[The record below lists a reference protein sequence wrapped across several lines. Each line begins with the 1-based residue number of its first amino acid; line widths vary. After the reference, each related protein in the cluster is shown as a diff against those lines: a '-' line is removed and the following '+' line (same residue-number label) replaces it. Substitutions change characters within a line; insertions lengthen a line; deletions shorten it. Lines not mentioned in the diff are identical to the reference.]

1 MKLNIQLFATGSTN
15 LVGTLNGS
23 SGAYAQFYAVRSYTQ
38 DEENATTKETIKLYL
53 KRVSSYTL
61 AYNGSAPY
69 TISEVLKDGT
79 TKSLKTGNANFNL
92 SNIAVGSSTD
102 PLATFERTLEHKED
116 GTYDDYTL
124 KATLTTGTSLGNGS
138 ISKVVSTPT
147 ISTSYPVSISDLNI
161 SLNNVLSIVV
171 GTRESTNYVY
181 DLTYRIGKEDD
192 ETPFVGEIGTNLTE
206 NNKLWELNSSLITS
220 IKEKMSD
227 TSTLPITIY
236 CTTKKYIEENY
247 VQIGT
252 IKQSTANLV
261 ITEKPQIVYPII
273 EEMIENIKVL
283 TNSESVVKELSK
295 MKFTFSIE
303 PPYGTTIK
311 QYHAIIGERRLSSS
325 TNELIIEN
333 ITENS
338 NGIVPISI
346 YVVDARDIESVPMFI
361 ENPFLN
367 FINYIKSEYINTECI
382 VKRDESNI
390 DKVSVN
396 LKANFFEGQI
406 GTTDNAITLGYKYKE
421 KGATDYT
428 IGKSSLNLNTDIVLD
443 ETFDHNKNY
452 ELVFTIND
460 LIYTGSEMTKQ
471 VAKSQYIMLEHENG
485 VDFLNATILGKQVAK
500 TEDIPKIKIIQG
512 KIVATGAYATGTYIT
527 VGVTEIDTT
536 DTIIVDGKETK
547 EVVFENNGLVTLN
560 YVGLIRINL
569 HMWVKGSATGS
580 RPWIQI
586 YDYTNKKALAEW
598 IDDTSSQYNTLDIS
612 DLCIENDKI
621 GNQIGIYVASVTGN
635 VTINGNSNN
644 KLSYINLELLK
655 SGGDE

>member
-23 SGAYAQFYAVRSYTQ
+23 SAAYAQFYAVRSYTQ
-38 DEENATTKETIKLYL
+38 DEENVTTKETIKLYL

-61 AYNGSAPY
+61 AYNSSAPY

-79 TKSLKTGNANFNL
+79 TKILKTGNANFNL
-92 SNIAVGSSTD
+92 SNVAVGSSTD
-102 PLATFERTLEHKED
+102 PLATFERTLKHKED

-138 ISKVVSTPT
+138 ISKVVSTPI

-181 DLTYRIGKEDD
+181 DLTYRIGKEED

-236 CTTKKYIEENY
+236 CTTKKYIEESY

-252 IKQSTANLV
+252 IKESTAHLV
-261 ITEKPQIVYPII
+261 ITEKPQIVYPTI
-273 EEMIENIKVL
+273 EEMIENIKIL

-311 QYHAIIGERRLSSS
+311 EYHAIIGERRLVSS

-333 ITENS
+333 IVENK
-338 NGIVPISI
+338 NGIVPISV
-346 YVVDARDIESVPMFI
+346 YVVDARGIESEAMLI
-361 ENPFLN
+361 ENPDLK
-367 FINYIKSEYINTECI
+367 FIDYIKSEYINTECI
-382 VKRDESNI
+382 AKRDEADI
-390 DKVSVN
+390 DKVSIY
-396 LKANFFEGQI
+396 LKASFFNNKI
-406 GTTDNAITLGYKYKE
+406 GTTDNQITLGYKYKE
-421 KGATDYT
+421 KGASSYT
-428 IGKSSLNLNTDIVLD
+428 NGTTALSLDKTIVLN

-452 ELVFTIND
+452 EIVFTIND

-471 VAKSQYIMLEHENG
+471 VAKSQYIMFEHENG

-500 TEDIPKIKIIQG
+500 QEDIPKTKIIQG
-512 KIVATGAYATGTYIT
+512 KIIATGSYASGTYIT
-527 VGVTEIDTT
+527 VGETEIDTT
-536 DTIIVDGKETK
+536 DTITIGGNETK
-547 EVVFENNGLVTLN
+547 EVVFENNGLITLN
-560 YVGLIRINL
+560 YVGLIKLNL
-569 HMWVKGSATGS
+569 HLWVRGSSASS
-580 RPWIQI
+580 RPWIYI
-586 YDYTNKKALAEW
+586 NDYTNQKPLAEW
-598 IDDTSSQYNTLDIS
+598 IDDTSSGFNIVDIN
-612 DLCIENDKI
+612 DLYIQNDKI
-621 GNQIGIYVASVTGN
+621 GNKIGIYVFNVTGSVTP
-635 VTINGNSNN
+635 NGGSNS
-644 KLSYINLELLK
+644 KLSYINLKLL
-655 SGGDE
+655 